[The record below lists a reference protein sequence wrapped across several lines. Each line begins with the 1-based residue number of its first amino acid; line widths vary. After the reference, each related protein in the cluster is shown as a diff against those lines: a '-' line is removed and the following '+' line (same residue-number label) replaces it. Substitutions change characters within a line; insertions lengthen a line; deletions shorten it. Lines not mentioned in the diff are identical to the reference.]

1 MRRIILHAANAA
13 RNSYA
18 CFSVPLCYW
27 VGLGRWRFSTSLS
40 PVRDC
45 SFRAATSRPLSV
57 SFGGPENPWGWAS
70 RVTAESASSR
80 PIDPAPARARVQHA
94 SVKKEMTRSIVD
106 GVADLSRRNAKSPE
120 ISTEIGGMHLRRRC
134 HGSTAGRHRVSHKAR
149 RAPLK
154 ADAGPGSIVML
165 QLGGPAEEPPLI
177 PRTWSRHG

>member
-57 SFGGPENPWGWAS
+57 TFGGPENPWGWAS
-70 RVTAESASSR
+70 RVATESASSR

-106 GVADLSRRNAKSPE
+106 GVADLSRRSAKSPE
-120 ISTEIGGMHLRRRC
+120 KSTEIGGTYL
-134 HGSTAGRHRVSHKAR
+134 R
-149 RAPLK
+149 RAPPC
-154 ADAGPGSIVML
+154 AATVSVTRHDERRS
-165 QLGGPAEEPPLI
+165 E
-177 PRTWSRHG
+177 RTRGLVLRRCYSLEDRPKDHL